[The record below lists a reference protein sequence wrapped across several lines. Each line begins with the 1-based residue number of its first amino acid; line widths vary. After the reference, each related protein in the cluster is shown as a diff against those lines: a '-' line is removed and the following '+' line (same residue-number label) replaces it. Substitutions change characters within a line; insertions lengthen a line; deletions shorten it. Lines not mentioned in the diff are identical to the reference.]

1 MDVISASVSDDKI
14 AWYENDGI
22 ENFTTSHTI
31 TTSAD
36 GAEAVFAADVD
47 GDGDMDLLS
56 ASSKDNKIAWY
67 KNLNSA
73 VTSVG
78 YDTPGVP
85 DEFLLYNNY
94 PNPFNPT
101 TTITYNLPNAANV
114 VLKIYNMLGQE
125 VRTLLNTHQ
134 QPGAQSVVWD
144 GRNELGLKVSSSVFI
159 YRLQSGALVQTRKM
173 LLLK

>member
-1 MDVISASVSDDKI
+1 M
-14 AWYENDGI
+14 
-22 ENFTTSHTI
+22 
-31 TTSAD
+31 
-36 GAEAVFAADVD
+36 D
-47 GDGDMDLLS
+47 GDGVIDLLS
-56 ASSKDNKIAWY
+56 ASSRDNKITWY
-67 KNLNSA
+67 KNLNA
-73 VTSVG
+73 TATSVA

-85 DEFLLYNNY
+85 DEFLLYHNY

-125 VRTLLNTHQ
+125 VRTLLNTHR

-144 GRNELGLKVSSSVFI
+144 GRNELGLKVSSGVFI